1 MLVHNDS
8 AGHVVVAPDKFKG
21 SVSAAVAATALT
33 DGLRSVSS
41 LPVVQ
46 FPIAD
51 GGEGT
56 VDMLM
61 TAGFSPRTCAAV
73 DPLGRPV
80 EVVYARSGRT
90 AVIEAAA
97 ACGLALLGG
106 RSPNRTTAR
115 ISTTLGVGMAVRD
128 ALAHGVD
135 RVVLGVGGSA
145 TTDGGAGLLVGLG
158 ARLLDEHGDPVYPSG
173 ADLPNIHSIDL
184 NGIDRR
190 LHDIDL
196 VVACDVDNPLTGPDG
211 AAYVYGSQK
220 GAGPDTVRTLD
231 RALEHWADVVTAHT
245 GQDRRGT
252 PGMGAA
258 GGIAFAM
265 AELLG
270 ARVTPG
276 IDLLLELGGFPD
288 LLDGAALVIV
298 GEGSLDEQSLRGKGP
313 VGVAR
318 HAHAR
323 GVPVVAVAGRSTV
336 RAEEVLS
343 AGIHSVYTLA
353 ELEADEMASM
363 RNAVALLNIVGATIA
378 RDRLGDLRSRHP

>member
-1 MLVHNDS
+1 MLAHNNSD
-8 AGHVVVAPDKFKG
+8 GHLVVAPDKFKG
-21 SVSAAVAATALT
+21 SVSAAVAAAALT
-33 DGLRSVSS
+33 DGLRSATSR
-41 LPVVQ
+41 PVVP

-61 TAGFSPRTCAAV
+61 TAGFSPVTCAAV

-80 EVVYARSGRT
+80 EMVYARSGRT

-97 ACGLALLGG
+97 ACGLALLRGCG
-106 RSPNRTTAR
+106 PNRATAR
-115 ISTTLGVGMAVRD
+115 IATSLGVGMALRD
-128 ALAHGVD
+128 ALTHGVD
-135 RVVLGVGGSA
+135 RIVLGIGGSA

-158 ARLLDEHGDPVYPSG
+158 ARLLDEHDDPVYPSG
-173 ADLPNIHSIDL
+173 ADLPNIRSIDL
-184 NGIDRR
+184 SGVDRGLR
-190 LHDIDL
+190 DVEL

-211 AAYVYGSQK
+211 AAHVYGRQK
-220 GAGPDTVRTLD
+220 GADPETARSLD
-231 RALEHWADVVTAHT
+231 RALVHWADIVTAHT
-245 GQDRRGT
+245 GQDRRGA

-265 AELLG
+265 AALLG

-276 IDLLLELGGFPD
+276 IDLLLELGGFPA

-318 HAHAR
+318 QAHAR

-336 RAEEVLS
+336 GSAETRS
-343 AGIHSVYTLA
+343 AGIGSVYTLA
-353 ELEADEMASM
+353 ELEADQTVSM
-363 RNAVALLNIVGATIA
+363 RNAVALLNLVGATIA
-378 RDRLGDLRSRHP
+378 RDLFGEFGSRHP